1 VLCLE
6 TLDRSWPF
14 NIGYIYPTLGPKK
27 FDLIRLELTRHKT
40 QNTRHSAQSLSCII
54 NSMLLEGKKGL
65 VLSVTNKNSIGWAI
79 AEAAAKQGA
88 QVGVGAQ
95 NERTLEN
102 VNKLIEGQPAFTPFT
117 CDFSIDADI
126 DKLVED
132 VKAKYGTIDFFV
144 HSAAFAK
151 REDLQG
157 RFIDTSEEGFNTALD
172 ISSFSLVKL
181 CKALE
186 PVLNDD
192 ASIVTVSYIGS
203 VRWAQNYNVMGV
215 AKAALESSVRYLAGD
230 LGVRGIRVNTLSPG
244 PVNTVAARG
253 VKGLLDMIGYVQERA
268 PLKRP
273 YGQEEVAGSGV
284 YLLSDLS
291 RGVTGQIIFVD
302 SGYNIVGM

>member
-1 VLCLE
+1 
-6 TLDRSWPF
+6 
-14 NIGYIYPTLGPKK
+14 
-27 FDLIRLELTRHKT
+27 
-40 QNTRHSAQSLSCII
+40 
-54 NSMLLEGKKGL
+54 MLLEGKKGL

-79 AEAAAKQGA
+79 AEIAAKNGA

-102 VNKLIEGQPAFTPFT
+102 VNKLIEGQSAFTPFT
-117 CDFSIDADI
+117 CDFANEEEVA
-126 DKLVED
+126 KLVEN
-132 VKAKYGTIDFFV
+132 VKAKYGGLDFFV

-157 RFIDTSEEGFNTALD
+157 RFIDTSEDGFNTALD
-172 ISSFSLVKL
+172 ISAFSLVKL
-181 CKALE
+181 SKALE

-192 ASIVTVSYIGS
+192 ASIVTISYIGS

-273 YGQEEVAGSGV
+273 YGQEEVAGSGL